1 MSNDPEIPA
10 RDPLVPV
17 VGAVIFASDEPVR
30 PDEIAEALGE
40 VDAVDVEKAI
50 RELEQHCERNEIG
63 LRLEWIAGGVQMAT
77 SSGVAESVRR
87 FFRQRN
93 KTRLSAAALETLA
106 IVAYRQPATV
116 PEIQAIRGK
125 DPAAAIRGL
134 LDKKLVRCMGRKKV
148 VGSPMLY
155 GTSREFLV
163 HFGLNS
169 LEDLPDIEDFEQF
182 VEVLEARM
190 PGIVADDDDDE
201 TIADA
206 PVEPP
211 PAVEPRG
218 DA

>member
-1 MSNDPEIPA
+1 MSNDPETPA

-30 PDEIAEALGE
+30 PAEIAEALGDVE
-40 VDAVDVEKAI
+40 SADVEKAI
-50 RELEQHCERNEIG
+50 RELEAHCNRHDIG

-134 LDKKLVRCMGRKKV
+134 LDKKLVRCVGRKKV

-169 LEDLPDIEDFEQF
+169 LEDLPAIEDFEHF
-182 VEVLEARM
+182 VEVLEARQ
-190 PGIVADDDDDE
+190 PDIAPSEADGTLE
-201 TIADA
+201 Q
-206 PVEPP
+206 
-211 PAVEPRG
+211 RG